1 MTILILKTYVI
12 EKEHKTILN
21 TPYRSFIKISPFSI
35 KLRTNS
41 DKNSNNSLHPLFKIP
56 PENKRFYPSEEI
68 TFWSSAD
75 RNSRTPWTGLTRA
88 WLTIIEIWRA
98 SWPRTRVTDASP
110 LSRCCVISP
119 ASWRK
124 EGRKRTRGEVRNE
137 IRSRC
142 LARWIQKA
150 VGVCTVVETRR
161 VATCLLL
168 SLLINAKV
176 RGPRTRVIND
186 SVASS
191 SYDLCSNRKTN
202 RDEFNEIRMR
212 LGLNVSYK
220 YFVIFVKVSKR
231 LKGKLLYSN

>member
-1 MTILILKTYVI
+1 MLKTYRI
-12 EKEHKTILN
+12 EKEHKTMSN
-21 TPYRSFIKISPFSI
+21 TPHEATIKISPFSI

-41 DKNSNNSLHPLFKIP
+41 DKNSNNSLLPLFKIP
-56 PENKRFYPSEEI
+56 SENKRFYPSEDI

-75 RNSRTPWTGLTRA
+75 RNSRTSWTGLTRV

-98 SWPRTRVTDASP
+98 SWLWTRVTDASP
-110 LSRCCVISP
+110 LSRCCVISS

-142 LARWIQKA
+142 AARWIQKA
-150 VGVCTVVETRR
+150 VGVCAAVETRR
-161 VATCLLL
+161 VAACLLP
-168 SLLINAKV
+168 SLFINAKV

-202 RDEFNEIRMR
+202 RGEFNEIRMR

-220 YFVIFVKVSKR
+220 YFVIFVKASKR
-231 LKGKLLYSN
+231 LKGKLLYNN

>member
-1 MTILILKTYVI
+1 M
-12 EKEHKTILN
+12 
-21 TPYRSFIKISPFSI
+21 
-35 KLRTNS
+35 
-41 DKNSNNSLHPLFKIP
+41 
-56 PENKRFYPSEEI
+56 
-68 TFWSSAD
+68 
-75 RNSRTPWTGLTRA
+75 
-88 WLTIIEIWRA
+88 
-98 SWPRTRVTDASP
+98 
-110 LSRCCVISP
+110 
-119 ASWRK
+119 
-124 EGRKRTRGEVRNE
+124 
-137 IRSRC
+137 
-142 LARWIQKA
+142 
-150 VGVCTVVETRR
+150 ETRR